1 VAIVEAMARLKE
13 IESWRR
19 DETVSGGYN
28 YCSSFRKP
36 HMSDAQHTNVFRR
49 AILSLCGF
57 LALLAVAMFLPAGIE
72 WWKGWLFLA
81 VFLLQMAIAAVYI
94 WRTNPDLFIARSRM
108 QKGTK
113 AWDRVLFYVLQ
124 FLLLAEFPVA
134 VFDWRNQWSSAPV
147 WIIIIGYVLL
157 TAGMVGCFWVLSVNK
172 FAEMS
177 VRIQTERGHKVID
190 TGPYA
195 VVRHPMYVAC
205 FLLFPGIA
213 LALGSYWALIPAA
226 LVCVVLVVRTV
237 LEDRTLQ
244 KELEG
249 YKEYAER
256 VRYRLIPGV
265 W

>member
-1 VAIVEAMARLKE
+1 MADHERMRVL
-13 IESWRR
+13 
-19 DETVSGGYN
+19 G
-28 YCSSFRKP
+28 
-36 HMSDAQHTNVFRR
+36 R
-49 AILSLCGF
+49 ATASLIGF
-57 LALLAVAMFLPAGIE
+57 FSLLAVVMFLPAGIG

-81 VFLLQMAIAAVYI
+81 VFLLQMGIAAIYI

-113 AWDRVLFYVLQ
+113 GWDRVVFYVLQ
-124 FLLLAEFPVA
+124 VVLLAEFPVA
-134 VFDWRNQWSSAPV
+134 ALDDRYHWSSAPAWV
-147 WIIIIGYVLL
+147 IVVGYVLF
-157 TAGMVGCFWVLSVNK
+157 TSGMVGCFWVLSENK

-190 TGPYA
+190 TGPYV

-213 LALGSYWALIPAA
+213 LALGSFWALIPAS
-226 LVCVVLVVRTV
+226 LVSVILVVRTV

-244 KELEG
+244 RELDG
-249 YKEYAER
+249 YKEYASR
-256 VRYRLIPGV
+256 VRYRLIPGL

>member
-1 VAIVEAMARLKE
+1 MCRSADKQLWSVGNE
-13 IESWRR
+13 
-19 DETVSGGYN
+19 
-28 YCSSFRKP
+28 
-36 HMSDAQHTNVFRR
+36 
-49 AILSLCGF
+49 
-57 LALLAVAMFLPAGIE
+57 
-72 WWKGWLFLA
+72 WLFLA

-94 WRTNPDLFIARSRM
+94 WRTNPELFIARSRM

-113 AWDRVLFYVLQ
+113 GWDRVLFYVLQ
-124 FLLLAEFPVA
+124 VVLLAEYPVA
-134 VFDWRNQWSSAPV
+134 ALDDQHHWSSAPAWV
-147 WIIIIGYVLL
+147 IVVGYVLV

-213 LALGSYWALIPAA
+213 LALGSFWALIPAA
-226 LVCVVLVVRTV
+226 LVSVVLVVRTV
-237 LEDRTLQ
+237 FEDRTLQ
-244 KELEG
+244 EELDG
-249 YKEYAER
+249 YKEYASR
-256 VRYRLIPGV
+256 VRCRLIPGV

>member
-1 VAIVEAMARLKE
+1 MLGRA
-13 IESWRR
+13 
-19 DETVSGGYN
+19 
-28 YCSSFRKP
+28 
-36 HMSDAQHTNVFRR
+36 VF
-49 AILSLCGF
+49 SLIGF
-57 LALLAVAMFLPAGIE
+57 FSLLAVVMFLPAGVG

-81 VFLLQMAIAAVYI
+81 VFLLQMALAAVHI

-113 AWDRVLFYVLQ
+113 GWDRVLFYGLQ
-124 FLLLAEFPVA
+124 VLLLAEFPVA
-134 VFDWRNQWSSAPV
+134 ALDWRYYWSSAPV
-147 WIIIIGYVLL
+147 WMIVLGYVLF

-190 TGPYA
+190 SGPYA

-213 LALGSYWALIPAA
+213 LALGSFWALIPAA
-226 LVCVVLVVRTV
+226 LVSVVLVVRTV
-237 LEDRTLQ
+237 FEDRTLQ
-244 KELEG
+244 EELDG
-249 YKEYAER
+249 YRKYAKR
-256 VRYRLIPGV
+256 VRFRLIPGV

>member
-1 VAIVEAMARLKE
+1 MADRE
-13 IESWRR
+13 RTR
-19 DETVSGGYN
+19 AFG
-28 YCSSFRKP
+28 
-36 HMSDAQHTNVFRR
+36 R
-49 AILSLCGF
+49 AILSLIGF
-57 LALLAVAMFLPAGIE
+57 FSLLAVVMFFPAGVG

-81 VFLLQMAIAAVYI
+81 VFLLQMAIAAVHI
-94 WRTNPDLFIARSRM
+94 WRTNPDLFVARSRM

-113 AWDRVLFYVLQ
+113 GWDRVLFYVLQ
-124 FLLLAEFPVA
+124 ILLLAEFPVA
-134 VFDWRNQWSSAPV
+134 ALDDRYGWSSAPA
-147 WIIIIGYVLL
+147 WIILIGYVLF
-157 TAGMVGCFWVLSVNK
+157 TAGMAGCFWVLGVNK

-213 LALGSYWALIPAA
+213 LALGSFWALIPAA
-226 LVCVVLVVRTV
+226 LVSAVIVVRTV

-244 KELEG
+244 NELEG
-249 YKEYAER
+249 YKEYAAR
-256 VRYRLIPGV
+256 VRYRLIPGL

>member
-1 VAIVEAMARLKE
+1 
-13 IESWRR
+13 
-19 DETVSGGYN
+19 
-28 YCSSFRKP
+28 
-36 HMSDAQHTNVFRR
+36 MSDRERTRVLRR
-49 AILSLCGF
+49 AIVSLICFFSF
-57 LALLAVAMFLPAGIE
+57 LAVVMFLPAGIG

-113 AWDRVLFYVLQ
+113 GWDRVLFYVLQ
-124 FLLLAEFPVA
+124 GVLLAEFPVA
-134 VFDWRNQWSSAPV
+134 AFDDRYHWSSAPV
-147 WIIIIGYVLL
+147 WVFGLGYALF

-172 FAEMS
+172 FAEMG

-213 LALGSYWALIPAA
+213 LALGSFWALIPAA
-226 LVCVVLVVRTV
+226 LVSVVLVVRTV

-244 KELEG
+244 NELEG
-249 YKEYAER
+249 YKEYASR

>member
-1 VAIVEAMARLKE
+1 ML
-13 IESWRR
+13 
-19 DETVSGGYN
+19 G
-28 YCSSFRKP
+28 
-36 HMSDAQHTNVFRR
+36 R
-49 AILSLCGF
+49 AILSLIGF
-57 LALLAVAMFLPAGIE
+57 FSLLAVVMFLPAGIG

-81 VFLLQMAIAAVYI
+81 VFLLQMAIAAVFI

-113 AWDRVLFYVLQ
+113 GWDRVLFYVLQ
-124 FLLLAEFPVA
+124 VLLLAVFPVA
-134 VFDWRNQWSSAPV
+134 AFDDRYHWSSAPLWGMV
-147 WIIIIGYVLL
+147 LGYILF

-205 FLLFPGIA
+205 FLLFPGIV
-213 LALGSYWALIPAA
+213 LALGSFWALIPAA
-226 LVCVVLVVRTV
+226 LVSVILVVRTV
-237 LEDRTLQ
+237 LEDQTLQ
-244 KELEG
+244 EELDG
-249 YKEYAER
+249 YQEYAKR

>member
-1 VAIVEAMARLKE
+1 
-13 IESWRR
+13 
-19 DETVSGGYN
+19 
-28 YCSSFRKP
+28 
-36 HMSDAQHTNVFRR
+36 MSDRERTRVLRR
-49 AILSLCGF
+49 AIVSLICFFSF
-57 LALLAVAMFLPAGIE
+57 LAVVMFLPAGIG

-113 AWDRVLFYVLQ
+113 GWDRVLFYVLQ
-124 FLLLAEFPVA
+124 VVLLAEFPVA
-134 VFDWRNQWSSAPV
+134 AFDDRYHWSSAPV
-147 WIIIIGYVLL
+147 WVFGLGYALF

-172 FAEMS
+172 FAEMG

-213 LALGSYWALIPAA
+213 LALGSFWALIPAA
-226 LVCVVLVVRTV
+226 LVSVVLVVRTV

-244 KELEG
+244 NELEG
-249 YKEYAER
+249 YKEYASR